1 MRARSERDL
10 RVEENRHPVRDLL
23 GRLVNSGLAPGAV
36 AGWGSPPS
44 GLRMVAAGKAVL
56 QPELEEV
63 SEDTWF
69 DLASLTKPLVT
80 ATLCLLA
87 FRSGVLRLASTV
99 GEVLDEVR
107 GTAISGLTVHELLT
121 HTTGLPAWLPLYCL
135 AEGTPEVLPTRLGT
149 VRLEAPPGT
158 RVIYTCIG
166 FVILGLM
173 LERVSDVGLEP
184 LFQGEVLEELGLEN
198 RLGFHPDPAIRLLAG
213 GASRPTVEERLAREA
228 GFDAGFVPASAAGLP
243 DDGNARFLDGVAGNA
258 GLFGTAAGAISLAAE
273 YLPGG
278 GRLLTKE
285 EAAHAT
291 SDHTAGLDQARGLGW
306 QLAATPGCSAGPS
319 LSPQAFGHNGFTGV
333 SVWVDPAR
341 REAYALLTNR
351 AHPGH
356 RESDLHPLRRRF
368 HTLASNPHI

>member
-1 MRARSERDL
+1 MRARAERDL
-10 RVEENRHPVRDLL
+10 RVAENRDPVRDLL
-23 GRLVNSGLAPGAV
+23 GRLVNAGLAPGAV

-44 GLRMVAAGKAVL
+44 GMRTAVAGKAALHPGIEAVT
-56 QPELEEV
+56 
-63 SEDTWF
+63 EDTWF

-80 ATLCLLA
+80 TTLCLLA

-99 GEVLDEVR
+99 GEVLAEVR
-107 GTAISGLTVHELLT
+107 GTAIAGLTIHELLT
-121 HTTGLPAWLPLYCL
+121 HTSGLPAWLPLYCL
-135 AEGTPEVLPTRLGT
+135 AEGSPEVLPTRLGT
-149 VRLEAPPGT
+149 VRLEAPQGT

-173 LERVSDVGLEP
+173 LETVSGEGLEP
-184 LFQGEVLEELGLEN
+184 LFQEAVLEELGLEN

-213 GASRPTVEERLAREA
+213 GAARPSVEEGLAREA
-228 GFDAGFVPASAAGLP
+228 GFDAGFVPAPAVGLP
-243 DDGNARFLDGVAGNA
+243 DDGNARFLGGVAGNA

-278 GRLLTKE
+278 GRLLTPE
-285 EAAHAT
+285 EAALAT

-319 LSPQAFGHNGFTGV
+319 LSRQAFGHTGFTGV
-333 SVWVDPAR
+333 SVWIDPPR
-341 REAYALLTNR
+341 REGYALLTNR
-351 AHPGH
+351 THPGY

-368 HTLASNPHI
+368 HTLAS